1 MTRTKQSV
9 AGLCFAHSKWQNRG
23 SSDHSGVFKV
33 FVCIRTGGT
42 MDQQTQPV
50 YEFLGFQLDVGQRV
64 LIRDGNL
71 IALTPKAFDV
81 LLFLIQNRGRV
92 VEKDELMKAIWPES
106 FVEEGNLSQNI
117 FILRKILD
125 DQQNGGSVIHT
136 IPGRGYKFVA
146 SVKQLDIRAITSNAK
161 GSADSFLSAE

>member
-1 MTRTKQSV
+1 MIKRKSV
-9 AGLCFAHSKWQNRG
+9 ARLCFAHQQMTYRG
-23 SSDHSGVFKV
+23 NSDHSGFLDSL
-33 FVCIRTGGT
+33 CLHSYERT
-42 MDQQTQPV
+42 MDQQTQPF

-92 VEKDELMKAIWPES
+92 LEKDELMRAIWPES

-117 FILRKILD
+117 FVLRKILD
-125 DQQNGGSVIHT
+125 DHQNGDSVIQT
-136 IPGRGYKFVA
+136 IPRRGYKFVA
-146 SVKQLDIRAITSNAK
+146 SVKQLDIPAIPSNAK
-161 GSADSFLSAE
+161 GSADSFLSA

>member
-23 SSDHSGVFKV
+23 SSDHSGV
-33 FVCIRTGGT
+33 
-42 MDQQTQPV
+42 
-50 YEFLGFQLDVGQRV
+50 
-64 LIRDGNL
+64 GNL

-92 VEKDELMKAIWPES
+92 LEKDELMKAIWPES
-106 FVEEGNLSQNI
+106 FVEEGTLSQNI

-125 DQQNGGSVIHT
+125 DQQNGGSVTQT

-161 GSADSFLSAE
+161 GSAGSFLSAE